1 MKQIFAAGP
10 ALSTRL
16 LIAVSFSLILMV
28 LDHRTAWIE
37 PLRSSLSVLTYPVYL
52 IADTPNQ
59 AAEWLG
65 EITTNEQSLLDQ
77 KRELEKERTLLQA
90 KLQKLE
96 ALEAENLRLRN
107 LLDSSFKVGERV
119 LIAELSSVELDPYR
133 QQVVIS
139 KGTRSGVFT
148 GQPVLDAQAVMGQV
162 INTSPLHSTVLLITD
177 ASHALPVQVLRN
189 GLRTVAVGTGEV
201 NRLSL
206 PFLAHNADIQPGDT
220 LVTSGL
226 GGIFPPGYPVA
237 KVSDISRQPGQHF
250 SSINAEPLAHLDRSR
265 EVLLVWNIEQNIP
278 ASSETQPEDVTPETE
293 ATTEAAETTD
303 PETQSRGRRDG

>member
-1 MKQIFAAGP
+1 
-10 ALSTRL
+10 
-16 LIAVSFSLILMV
+16 
-28 LDHRTAWIE
+28 
-37 PLRSSLSVLTYPVYL
+37 
-52 IADTPNQ
+52 
-59 AAEWLG
+59 
-65 EITTNEQSLLDQ
+65 
-77 KRELEKERTLLQA
+77 
-90 KLQKLE
+90 
-96 ALEAENLRLRN
+96 
-107 LLDSSFKVGERV
+107 
-119 LIAELSSVELDPYR
+119 
-133 QQVVIS
+133 
-139 KGTRSGVFT
+139 
-148 GQPVLDAQAVMGQV
+148 
-162 INTSPLHSTVLLITD
+162 
-177 ASHALPVQVLRN
+177 
-189 GLRTVAVGTGEV
+189 VGTGEV

-278 ASSETQPEDVTPETE
+278 ASSETQPEDVAPETE